1 MKPSD
6 TKTWILPD
14 GAEAR
19 SIAAAAIKRGEV
31 IAFRTDT
38 FYGLGVDPFNRRAV
52 AKIKALKGSA
62 ENKPLLIVVSDA
74 VAVERFVADKNK
86 TFSTLVASHWPG
98 ALTVVVRARMEVPE
112 ELTARTGTIGVRWP
126 AAEGVREFVRAC
138 GGALTAT
145 SANPTGE
152 SPACSADEVA
162 AYFPEGLALIVDG
175 GRTVAAQP
183 STVVEVCGAEVRLIR
198 EGAVAWSELQVRA

>member
-1 MKPSD
+1 MKHAD
-6 TKTWILPD
+6 TKTWILLD

-52 AKIKALKGSA
+52 AKIKALKGRA

-74 VAVERFVADKNK
+74 EEATRFVADKNQ

-98 ALTVVVRARMEVPE
+98 ALTVVVRARREVPE
-112 ELTARTGTIGVRWP
+112 ELTAGTGTIGVRWP
-126 AAEGVREFVRAC
+126 AAACVRKFVRAC

-145 SANPTGE
+145 SANPAGE
-152 SPACSADEVA
+152 VPACSADEVA
-162 AYFPEGLALIVDG
+162 AYFPAGLALIVDS
-175 GRTVAAQP
+175 GRTVAEQP

-198 EGAVAWSELQVRA
+198 EGAVAWSALHGRA